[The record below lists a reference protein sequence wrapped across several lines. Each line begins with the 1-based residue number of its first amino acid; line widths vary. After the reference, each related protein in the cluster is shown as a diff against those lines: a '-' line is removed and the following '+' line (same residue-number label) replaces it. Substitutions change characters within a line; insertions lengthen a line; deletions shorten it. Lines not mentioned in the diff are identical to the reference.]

1 MTLDQFNESLRAAEA
16 HLARRDPVMR
26 RIIRRHGPCPLKPRP
41 HTRHFETLVGSI
53 ISQQLSTKVADVIR
67 ARFCALYAPARF
79 PSPAQILATPDE
91 QLRAIGLSRA
101 KTAYVKDI
109 AAKTGDGT
117 LGFARVS
124 RLTDEEVINALV
136 TVKGVGVWTAHMFL
150 IFSLGRLNVL
160 PVGDLG
166 IKRAVER
173 AYGFP
178 ALPTAAEIERVAAE
192 RGWQPYCSVSA
203 WYLWRSLEP

>member
-1 MTLDQFNESLRAAEA
+1 MTLDQFNDSLRAAEA
-16 HLARRDPVMR
+16 HLARRDPVLR

-117 LGFARVS
+117 LGFARVA
-124 RLTDEEVINALV
+124 RLTDDEVINALV

-178 ALPTAAEIERVAAE
+178 ALPTAAEIEQVAAD
-192 RGWQPYCSVSA
+192 RRWHPYCSVSA